1 MPDYDLHAQLA
12 KFIRKKRGDMTYA
25 EFSRKTGLSIG
36 TLNRMELRL
45 QNVTLKTMEQLIK
58 RLKCKMSDI
67 FE

>member
-1 MPDYDLHAQLA
+1 
-12 KFIRKKRGDMTYA
+12 MTYA